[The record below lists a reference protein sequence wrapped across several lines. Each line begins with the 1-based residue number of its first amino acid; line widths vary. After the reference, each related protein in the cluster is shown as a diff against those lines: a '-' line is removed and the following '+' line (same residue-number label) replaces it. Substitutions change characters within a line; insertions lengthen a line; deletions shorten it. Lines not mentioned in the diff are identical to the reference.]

1 MATGLFTGLGN
12 ALFGVPPVSSQPATS
27 QMQADQAAASG
38 YAGREQGAYDA
49 QQQLADSLWNTIN
62 GKGPSVADIRLQ
74 QALDQGLK
82 QSLAMGAGSSGQN
95 AVLARFLAGQGYDP
109 AQAAQA
115 GALLKAQ
122 ETQAAQQ
129 QLGGV
134 TGQMAGESG
143 QLYGTN
149 LQNGLGY
156 AQLANQINE
165 ANAQR
170 SQQADIA
177 GLNALAGAG
186 SLFFGGAPKLNVGG
200 GSSSPSDSSGASS
213 PAYVDPFTQGSYNR
227 APITNDKQA
236 TAAMGW

>member
-1 MATGLFTGLGN
+1 MSLFSGLGN
-12 ALFGVPPVSSQPATS
+12 SLFGVPPVSSAPAT
-27 QMQADQAAASG
+27 QQQQTDQASAAG
-38 YAGREQGAYDA
+38 YAGREQSGYNA

-82 QSLAMGAGSSGQN
+82 QSMAMGAGATGQN

-122 ETQAAQQ
+122 ETQNAQQ
-129 QLGGV
+129 QLQGL
-134 TGQMAGESG
+134 TGTMAGESG
-143 QLYGTN
+143 NLYGAN
-149 LQNGLGY
+149 LSNGLGY
-156 AQLANQINE
+156 ANLANQINE

-170 SQQADIA
+170 SQQAETA

-186 SLFFGGAPKLNVGG
+186 SLFFGAAPKIGIGG
-200 GSSSPSDSSGASS
+200 GSSSGGSSGGSS
-213 PAYVDPFTQGSYNR
+213 PYVDPFTQGTYNQL
-227 APITNDKQA
+227 PINSDSRA